1 MVFARWHALWHAP
14 FRACRVAKADP
25 VVFPAIA
32 PKPLTGR
39 PTPVNHPLHTGNP
52 AAAGAALSGVGAG
65 AGRDGERERLRQQ
78 REAQIASQVEARRR
92 AAR

>member
-1 MVFARWHALWHAP
+1 MACCWRTPLRAR
-14 FRACRVAKADP
+14 RATKAEL
-25 VVFPAIA
+25 VVFPASA

-39 PTPVNHPLHTGNP
+39 PTPGNYPLQAGNP
-52 AAAGAALSGVGAG
+52 AAAGVALSGVGAG

>member
-1 MVFARWHALWHAP
+1 MACCWRTPLRAR
-14 FRACRVAKADP
+14 RATKADP

-39 PTPVNHPLHTGNP
+39 PTPGNHPLHTGNP
-52 AAAGAALSGVGAG
+52 AAAGAALSGAG